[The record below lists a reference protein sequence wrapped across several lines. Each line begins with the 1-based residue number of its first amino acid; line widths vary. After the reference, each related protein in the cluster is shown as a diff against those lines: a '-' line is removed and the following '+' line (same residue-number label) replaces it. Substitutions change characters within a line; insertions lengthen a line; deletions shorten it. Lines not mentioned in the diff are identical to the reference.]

1 MLLRLRRKQKSAK
14 RLIGYESAAD
24 LLNRG
29 AFFVSRFAE
38 KILPKRLTLRAIFGK
53 ILNVG

>member
-14 RLIGYESAAD
+14 RLIGDESAAD
-24 LLNRG
+24 LLTLG
-29 AFFVSRFAE
+29 AFRVSRFAE

-53 ILNVG
+53 ILNVE